1 MQLNAFFRR
10 HHAVMMWQLNPMSV
24 SFLDNFSISNKIA
37 IKCICFFLLLSTR
50 SWNLHHSVT
59 SYLRQ
64 QILASCQQFSFW
76 ISDQKLTQT
85 TDLYHWPLPLEK
97 YLDLDFLLVYLNYNN
112 FSWVYHLF
120 EDWKFAVIFIISL
133 ANVQNYFDIVALYKT
148 LKHWNNR

>member
-1 MQLNAFFRR
+1 MQFIAFFRR
-10 HHAVMMWQLNPMSV
+10 HYAVMKWQLNPMSV

-37 IKCICFFLLLSTR
+37 IKCIFFFLLLSTR

-85 TDLYHWPLPLEK
+85 TVLYHGPLPLEK
-97 YLDLDFLLVYLNYNN
+97 YLDPDFLWVYLNNN
-112 FSWVYHLF
+112 SFSWVYDLVEIEKILRNQYPF
-120 EDWKFAVIFIISL
+120 WLKQMFKIVMIS
-133 ANVQNYFDIVALYKT
+133 
-148 LKHWNNR
+148 